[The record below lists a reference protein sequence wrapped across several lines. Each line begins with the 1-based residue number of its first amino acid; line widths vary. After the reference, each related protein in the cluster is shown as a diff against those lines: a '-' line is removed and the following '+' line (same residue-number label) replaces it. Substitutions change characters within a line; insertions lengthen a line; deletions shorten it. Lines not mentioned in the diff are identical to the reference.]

1 MVFEKETKR
10 MFGYCTVSIHEENGN
25 RKANVC
31 LPYGGRSLRHWK
43 KGDCFRFKYLLIV
56 APNNSSDED

>member
-1 MVFEKETKR
+1 
-10 MFGYCTVSIHEENGN
+10 MFGYCAVSIHEENSN

-43 KGDCFRFKYLLIV
+43 KGDCFKCKYLLIV
-56 APNNSSDED
+56 APNKPSDED